1 MFTPYGH
8 MEGDMF
14 TVETSMC
21 MGIILIAL
29 MQFMITSFHVEQ
41 NISKYIDKDVSRYE
55 STYTKENKK
64 DILKDYVP
72 SELKK
77 CITIIENIGGKKDE

>member
-1 MFTPYGH
+1 MPFADGH
-8 MEGDMF
+8 MEGNMF

-21 MGIILIAL
+21 MGIILISI
-29 MQFMITSFHVEQ
+29 MQFMIFSFHIEQ
-41 NISKYIDKDVSRYE
+41 NISKYIDKNITKYE
-55 STYTKENKK
+55 SMYTKEAQSCV
-64 DILKDYVP
+64 KDYVP